1 LQRNV
6 NYNLGAQVEAE
17 KVGINEAAHTI
28 VGTVQRVIDFYESSD
43 NGGKIN
49 RVYVVGEGSKLDNI
63 YKLMQDQTQL
73 DCIPLD
79 TIRGVALKRKVRNG
93 PLGIYATA
101 IGAGISSV
109 GFDDEREKARKGT
122 NYAAA
127 SFLMIILVI
136 VLAAAMVSMAFIPY
150 STALL
155 EQESLEK
162 KQQQLE
168 SARVVYDQY
177 NGMLD
182 LIGKVRYGQALT
194 RNSNDGILDFLEEL
208 EKTLPADV
216 EVSDFSSD
224 ESECVISMRVA
235 DKETAAGVINKLRDF
250 ESLKSIT
257 VNSIVEETAESNA
270 EEEGNELSSD
280 NTIVSF
286 TVTAEYKVE
295 TLVEPSGSTSS
306 DGN

>member
-1 LQRNV
+1 
-6 NYNLGAQVEAE
+6 
-17 KVGINEAAHTI
+17 
-28 VGTVQRVIDFYESSD
+28 
-43 NGGKIN
+43 
-49 RVYVVGEGSKLDNI
+49 
-63 YKLMQDQTQL
+63 
-73 DCIPLD
+73 
-79 TIRGVALKRKVRNG
+79 
-93 PLGIYATA
+93 
-101 IGAGISSV
+101 
-109 GFDDEREKARKGT
+109 
-122 NYAAA
+122 
-127 SFLMIILVI
+127 MIILVI

-168 SARVVYDQY
+168 PARVVYDQY